1 MIPIIPSTHKT
12 TIFGEHVPHRLADW
26 QPSNAY
32 AAALVCRLN
41 AWPLWTPISES
52 RVSDFRSRV
61 LTTAVDRRRQTDA
74 GQAPEMPS
82 GLTRPEKHAVLR
94 LGALLEPSELP
105 RQQLTARLLTD
116 DFWVSA
122 EWHQMQMRVVAH
134 FGIFATGP
142 HLIVGASVAYAA
154 RKIGLPPPPFSES
167 ARTLPLNPMHVVA
180 LNACGRAGLISWHS
194 RLLGIYERR
203 VLASPVG
210 RKTPP
215 HVAALRE
222 ALEALESVAR
232 GVLDS
237 AIDAPKMLAAVCLES
252 AAPPLGILE
261 SMSAAPA
268 DEMAAAAP
276 APPSGP
282 RVASALVLR
291 PPVADKEG

>member
-1 MIPIIPSTHKT
+1 MNLTIPSTHKA
-12 TIFGEHVPHRLADW
+12 TIFAETLPHRLAEW
-26 QPSNAY
+26 QPSNAT

-41 AWPLWTPISES
+41 AWPLWSPISES

-61 LTTAVDRRRQTDA
+61 LKSVVDRRRQTDA
-74 GQAPEMPS
+74 GEAPEMPP

-94 LGALLEPSELP
+94 LCALLEPSELP

-116 DFWVSA
+116 EFWVSA
-122 EWHQMQMRVVAH
+122 EWHQMQVRVVPH
-134 FGIFATGP
+134 YGVFAVSQ
-142 HLIVGASVAYAA
+142 HLIVGASVAYSA
-154 RKIGLPPPPFSES
+154 RKIGLPPPMFSES
-167 ARTLPLNPMHVVA
+167 GRTLPLNPLHVVA
-180 LNACGRAGLISWHS
+180 LNACGKSGLSSWHS

-215 HVAALRE
+215 HVAGLRE
-222 ALEALESVAR
+222 ALAELESVAR
-232 GVLDS
+232 EVLDS

-261 SMSAAPA
+261 SMSAAAPA
-268 DEMAAAAP
+268 DEMAAAP
-276 APPSGP
+276 EPRSGL
-282 RVASALVLR
+282 RAATALVLR

>member
-74 GQAPEMPS
+74 GQAPEMPP

-94 LGALLEPSELP
+94 LCALLEPSELP
-105 RQQLTARLLTD
+105 RQQLTARVLTD
-116 DFWVSA
+116 DFWVSS
-122 EWHQMQMRVVAH
+122 EWHQMQMRVVPH
-134 FGIFATGP
+134 FGIFAIGP
-142 HLIVGASVAYAA
+142 HLVVGASVAYAA
-154 RKIGLPPPPFSES
+154 RKVSLPPPPFSES
-167 ARTLPLNPMHVVA
+167 GRTWPLNPLHVVS
-180 LNACGRAGLISWHS
+180 LNACGKSGLSSWHS

-203 VLASPVG
+203 LASG
-210 RKTPP
+210 IRTEHAPP
-215 HVAALRE
+215 QLLVLRE
-222 ALEALESVAR
+222 ALAELESVAR
-232 GVLDS
+232 EVLDS
-237 AIDAPKMLAAVCLES
+237 AIDAPKMLAAVCMES